1 MSTSTASESRTSGA
15 SRDEAASGT
24 ARFLVALEVVTG
36 GQRRHVAVVCDAPSR
51 GEAAQIARDVNEE
64 ERHVY
69 VKSLFQISEL
79 QIIPPLA
86 WDERAGLTRE
96 PE

>member
-1 MSTSTASESRTSGA
+1 MLVQADPADAFGLGDDVLFVLDFAGSSR
-15 SRDEAASGT
+15 
-24 ARFLVALEVVTG
+24 
-36 GQRRHVAVVCDAPSR
+36 HIAVVCDAASR
-51 GEAAQIARDVNEE
+51 GAAAQIARDVNEE

-69 VKSLFQISEL
+69 VRGLFQISEL
-79 QIIPPLA
+79 QIVPPLA